1 MSEQEDQ
8 STGPAVNRPPKRK
21 LLRKRQNRD
30 DIFAY
35 KGQIPLSFRTKQVKM
50 DTDSSDSD
58 NDDAF
63 QRVHSED
70 NMKSEFPKTKDS
82 DSDGDEDDM

>member
-1 MSEQEDQ
+1 
-8 STGPAVNRPPKRK
+8 
-21 LLRKRQNRD
+21 
-30 DIFAY
+30 
-35 KGQIPLSFRTKQVKM
+35 M